1 MVNKEGTVLKKTYT
15 TPEAE
20 IEKFT
25 VTAVFTASTTDPTSG
40 IGDGNN
46 DGGDF

>member
-1 MVNKEGTVLKKTYT
+1 MKKIYT

-25 VTAVFTASTTDPTSG
+25 IADVITESPTEDFG
-40 IGDGNN
+40 
-46 DGGDF
+46 GGDNPHDF